1 MAARR
6 RFPAC
11 ILLTLTMTGCKPATL
26 GLPRVHAS
34 STSPD
39 GRFIAVV
46 RNHPT
51 LDPPDQSL
59 WLEPAGGPARMVQ
72 RLSADQDWCD
82 TIVWAPDSSLV
93 GFLIQ
98 DARLVVARPATGQ
111 VVVDTWV
118 VDRLGAYPP
127 AQKAIDLAFLP
138 DLTGVAFRAC
148 PRAGGECGALGI
160 LALPICTPPAPPA
173 RTGERPT

>member
-98 DARLVVARPATGQ
+98 DARLVVVRPESGRITFDALLL
-111 VVVDTWV
+111 DSSS
-118 VDRLGAYPP
+118 ACPP
-127 AQKAIDLAFLP
+127 PQKATELAFLP
-138 DLTGVAFRAC
+138 DLSSIAFRPC
-148 PRAGGECGALGI
+148 PRKGDDCGDL
-160 LALPICTPPAPPA
+160 TTV
-173 RTGERPT
+173 RFQR